1 MTYQTKSLA
10 NLDDLSSVPV
20 NHKVEGVVVT
30 HTVEGVIVTRLPR
43 SCSPVHTHTYTC

>member
-1 MTYQTKSLA
+1 MTYQIKSLA

-20 NHKVEGVVVT
+20 THTVEGVVVT

-43 SCSPVHTHTYTC
+43 SCSPIHTYTYTC